1 VFGFTSIAHENNLG
15 ATASLISGDT
25 AIQYG
30 VIIGLTILG
39 MAVGFGITSK
49 VTDLRI
55 IEWFLRSEILLT
67 ILSGFSV
74 VMAMWSYTN
83 LPLLYN
89 FFIWGE
95 MFVIAVLVGVE
106 DALILRIA
114 SEYQKSLRLSVAIAL
129 GLSNV
134 GGGIGGAIFGTVLIP
149 TFGEYSL
156 ALVLGILDGAFVLLN
171 ILYFRSSLKY
181 VKSMLVVMVLVLT
194 GLIISFF
201 NSNTIAALQM
211 QTLYNDPIVMQWEGP
226 YGVKTLT
233 HGPDYYKFF
242 INGQIQF
249 STKDEY
255 QYHQPLIHPAL
266 SLASQRVQ
274 TRPLNVLMAGGGDG
288 FAAREILKYPNVG
301 RLTIVDIDKQM
312 TDDVAR
318 SEPIARFN
326 GNSLSDPRVHIIN
339 KDAYVWMRDQV
350 DMPYDVVI
358 VDLVDPD
365 TETTAKLYSL
375 EFYKAVQ
382 HRVLGKG
389 GIFVTQSTSPWYSP
403 KAFWTVNLTLE
414 RSFSHV
420 TPYRWNVPS
429 FGDWGWNI
437 ASDEPF
443 DMTHLAIDTSKT
455 SYSTLEGAKGTWL
468 TTEGLRAMLF
478 FAPSE
483 WEVRKELKAKG
494 IVSTVLNHAVT
505 IFYKEAGSFEDWGD
519 E

>member
-1 VFGFTSIAHENNLG
+1 
-15 ATASLISGDT
+15 
-25 AIQYG
+25 
-30 VIIGLTILG
+30 
-39 MAVGFGITSK
+39 
-49 VTDLRI
+49 
-55 IEWFLRSEILLT
+55 
-67 ILSGFSV
+67 
-74 VMAMWSYTN
+74 
-83 LPLLYN
+83 
-89 FFIWGE
+89 
-95 MFVIAVLVGVE
+95 
-106 DALILRIA
+106 
-114 SEYQKSLRLSVAIAL
+114 
-129 GLSNV
+129 
-134 GGGIGGAIFGTVLIP
+134 
-149 TFGEYSL
+149 
-156 ALVLGILDGAFVLLN
+156 
-171 ILYFRSSLKY
+171 
-181 VKSMLVVMVLVLT
+181 
-194 GLIISFF
+194 
-201 NSNTIAALQM
+201 M